1 MAAEVL
7 AAPQEGQGGLFGAI
21 ERIGNKVPHP
31 VLMFLYLIIGVIV
44 LSHILFLFGVS
55 VTDEVAT
62 PVPKAQLAD
71 LRNALGGSVVP
82 YDQNTGQV
90 LELPDFI
97 IQEQTIPIRS
107 LLTVE
112 GIRHIFTSFLP
123 NFSGFAVLGVTFIA
137 LLGAG
142 VAEEAGLMSAL
153 IRRLVKVA
161 PAGAL
166 TFIIVFVGVLSSIAS
181 DAGYLILIPLAAAAF
196 ASIGKH
202 PLVGLAAAY
211 AGVAA
216 IFTVNVV
223 PAPTDAMLTEIT
235 NESIALAGGAPI
247 TLGANLFWNAGSA
260 ILMAIVATVVTN
272 RIVAP
277 RLGTWNP
284 AEGQAN
290 ATSDKV
296 ELAPEV
302 EARGLRNALFGFL
315 GVLVLITL
323 LTLIPGAP
331 LSRPEGQVDGNSP
344 LMDSLLFVIT
354 LFFLVSGILF
364 GRTVGTIKSSAD
376 VIKAVTK
383 TFAGLA
389 GMVFMLLMISQ
400 FIAFFNYSNMPT
412 VIAVNLAGV
421 LQQANIG
428 ALPLLIV
435 MTLVIMLLDFIMP
448 GSVPKWAI
456 FAPIFVP
463 LFIRLGVAPESVL
476 AAYRVGDSPVNPI
489 TPLMVYLPFIL
500 TVAQRYQKNAGIG
513 TIISLMLPYTIAIA
527 IAWIVLLSIWFILNI
542 PLGPGYFPQV
552 AGLLM
557 AVL

>member
-153 IRRLVKVA
+153 IRKLVKVA